1 MTPLNPIKRLMD
13 VAICLALAI
22 PALAITALIAPF
34 VWRETGANPIFSQL
48 RVGRDGRLFTML
60 KLRTMRTGTPDRASH
75 EVGHDAITRTG
86 RLMRR
91 TKIDELPQLWN
102 VLMGDMSLVGPRP
115 CLPVQTVLV
124 EERRRLGVDRL
135 RPGVTGVAQL
145 KGLDMSQPIEL
156 ARVDALYLGDWSIGR
171 DLALLA
177 QTVAGRG
184 SGDAAVVG
192 RE

>member
-1 MTPLNPIKRLMD
+1 MPLSPVKRLMD
-13 VAICLALAI
+13 VVICLVLAI
-22 PALAITALIAPF
+22 PALAITVLIAPF
-34 VWRETGANPIFSQL
+34 VWRETGANPIFRQR

-60 KLRTMRTGTPDRASH
+60 KLRTMRSDTPDRASH
-75 EVGHDAITRTG
+75 EVGYNAVTRTG

-102 VLMGDMSLVGPRP
+102 VLVGDMSLVGPRP
-115 CLPVQTVLV
+115 CLPVQTVLI

-156 ARVDALYLGDWSIGR
+156 ARIDALYLGEWSIGR

-177 QTVAGRG
+177 ATVAGRG
-184 SGDAAVVG
+184 SGDAAVTG

>member
-13 VAICLALAI
+13 IAICLTLAI
-22 PALAITALIAPF
+22 PALIITISISPF
-34 VWRETGANPIFSQL
+34 VWRETRANPIFRQQ
-48 RVGRDGRLFTML
+48 RVGRGGRLFTML
-60 KLRTMRTGTPDRASH
+60 KLRTMRSDTPDRASH
-75 EVGHDAITRTG
+75 EVGHAAITRTG

-102 VLMGDMSLVGPRP
+102 VFVGDMSLVGPRP

-124 EERRRLGVDRL
+124 EERHRLGVDCL
-135 RPGVTGVAQL
+135 RPGVTGIAQL

-156 ARVDALYLGDWSIGR
+156 ARVDALYLGAWSIGR
-171 DLALLA
+171 DLAILA

-184 SGDAAVVG
+184 SGDAAVTG